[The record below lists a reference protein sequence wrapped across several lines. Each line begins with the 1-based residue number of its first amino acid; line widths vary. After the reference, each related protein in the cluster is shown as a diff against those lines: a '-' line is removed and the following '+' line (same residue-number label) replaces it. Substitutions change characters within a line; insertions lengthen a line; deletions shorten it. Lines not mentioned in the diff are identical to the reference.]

1 MLFVTENAGSRRN
14 SSCKNVTG
22 PMLLPPPRLLLPAF
36 VRASGRALCSSSC
49 GDERE
54 KVLLSPGPA
63 QLHSRMPQ
71 WSAVRWWGA
80 SSGESSFLQKM
91 HSVNPP
97 NRSAPASLELTWQV
111 HFNFRW
117 PNFLFKL
124 FSVCLILH
132 SGWLGTHLRAGWL
145 LVLGS
150 QHQFVYIKEWTFSE
164 QYSSVYALE
173 AAFKVA

>member
-97 NRSAPASLELTWQV
+97 NRSAPASLELRDKFTSISDDLIFCSNYSQ
-111 HFNFRW
+111 
-117 PNFLFKL
+117 
-124 FSVCLILH
+124 SVWYFILVGWGLTCVQADCL
-132 SGWLGTHLRAGWL
+132 SW
-145 LVLGS
+145 
-150 QHQFVYIKEWTFSE
+150 
-164 QYSSVYALE
+164 ALSISLST
-173 AAFKVA
+173 